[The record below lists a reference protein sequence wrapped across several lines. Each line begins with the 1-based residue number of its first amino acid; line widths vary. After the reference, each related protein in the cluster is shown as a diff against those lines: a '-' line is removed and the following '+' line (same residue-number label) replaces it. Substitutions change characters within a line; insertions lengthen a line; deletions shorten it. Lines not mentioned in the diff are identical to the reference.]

1 MAERNSLVF
10 DPDLHPDD
18 TLKAF
23 NEFIQTFELRYEAT
37 YPDPPKSSLDVAI
50 ERWRITQAAEDVKP
64 TIEQYDNIRE
74 EWQSKD
80 KVTKFLGIYSSKR
93 FYSDWKMA
101 EQDENRRKGTKW
113 ETFIEKMQAYYKP
126 TENSTLKNFQFR
138 SLVQEKNETFIAFC
152 NRVEKEAQHCQFK
165 CIHTDCT
172 AQATSVRDQ
181 IIIGIVSDEIRQE
194 ALKNSWDLVTL
205 RQNGMRLESA
215 SKSAAEISGDASI
228 QKLGK
233 YSYKS
238 VRQKIEQLN

>member
-1 MAERNSLVF
+1 MMAERNSLVF

-101 EQDENRRKGTKW
+101 EQDENRRKGMKW

-126 TENSTLKNFQFR
+126 RENSTLKNFQF
-138 SLVQEKNETFIAFC
+138 
-152 NRVEKEAQHCQFK
+152 
-165 CIHTDCT
+165 
-172 AQATSVRDQ
+172 
-181 IIIGIVSDEIRQE
+181 
-194 ALKNSWDLVTL
+194 
-205 RQNGMRLESA
+205 
-215 SKSAAEISGDASI
+215 
-228 QKLGK
+228 
-233 YSYKS
+233 
-238 VRQKIEQLN
+238 